1 MSLNLSAQTCADEL
15 IRQAGPLRCAVETLG
30 NTTLIACGS
39 RVPGGLTAGL
49 WLARLCLSNH
59 ADVQLLP
66 GETGPE
72 VQVYS
77 DDPVRACL
85 ASQYAGWQ
93 VKAGKYFAMGSGPM
107 RAIYGKE
114 AVFEHLPGGRET
126 STIAVGALETRKAP
140 TEEVITYLRE
150 RLPGVERLTL
160 AYAPCESIAGT
171 LQVVARCLET
181 ALHKLHELKFD
192 LSTILSG
199 HGVAPLAPVGADMI
213 RAIGWTNDAILYGGR
228 VTLWVNGDDDQI
240 AELGP
245 KCPSGASADY
255 GSPFAEVFQRY
266 NGDFY
271 KIDPML
277 FSPAL
282 IEFRN
287 VRTGRVQSFGRL
299 APDILRQSFG
309 S

>member
-1 MSLNLSAQTCADEL
+1 MSLNLSAQVCADEL
-15 IRQAGPLRCAVETLG
+15 IRRAGDLRCAVSDIG
-30 NTTLIACGS
+30 SATLIDCGS
-39 RVPGGLTAGL
+39 GTPGSLSAGL
-49 WLARLCLSNH
+49 LLARLCL
-59 ADVQLLP
+59 ADRGTVTLVP
-66 GETGPE
+66 GDDGPA
-72 VQVYS
+72 VQVFS

-93 VKAGKYFAMGSGPM
+93 VKVEKYFAMGSGPM

-114 AVFEHLPGGRET
+114 AIFEHLPNGRES
-126 STIAVGALETRKAP
+126 STVAIGALETRKAP
-140 TEEVITYLRE
+140 TDGVIAYLKE
-150 RLPGVERLTL
+150 RLPGVEKLIL
-160 AYAPCESIAGT
+160 AYAPCESMAGT

-192 LSTILSG
+192 LTTILSG
-199 HGVAPLAPVGADMI
+199 YGVAPLAPVAADTI

-228 VTLWVNGDDDQI
+228 VVLWVNSDDAQI
-240 AELGP
+240 AEIGP
-245 KCPSGASADY
+245 KCPSGGSPDY
-255 GSPFAEVFQRY
+255 GSPFAEIFQRN

-277 FSPAL
+277 FSPAM

-287 VRTGRVQSFGRL
+287 VRTGRVQVFGRL
-299 APDILRQSFG
+299 APDILQQSFG